1 MGQFR
6 KQSAVVKS
14 GTETILKENDSED
27 PDSFA
32 RVLKPLL
39 MEAIQDLLDDLETV
53 YENIARNAKDH
64 IHSELAFVHLRISYV
79 EIDCLPSEIVLTIGH
94 SKTVE
99 TFLKSAAHYRNYTVI
114 VAETGPS

>member
-6 KQSAVVKS
+6 KQTAAAKAGATPV
-14 GTETILKENDSED
+14 LRDHDSED

-39 MEAIQDLLDDLETV
+39 MEAIQELLDDLETV

-64 IHSELAFVHLRISYV
+64 IHSE
-79 EIDCLPSEIVLTIGH
+79 
-94 SKTVE
+94 
-99 TFLKSAAHYRNYTVI
+99 
-114 VAETGPS
+114 